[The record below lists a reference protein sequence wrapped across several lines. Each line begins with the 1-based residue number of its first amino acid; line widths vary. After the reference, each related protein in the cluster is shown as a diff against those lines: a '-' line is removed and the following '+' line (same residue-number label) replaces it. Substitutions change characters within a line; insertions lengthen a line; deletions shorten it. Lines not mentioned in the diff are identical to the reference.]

1 MKNYLITIFGSQES
15 EEAWSRMDPQEMQAH
30 LKRYMDYSQRLRDEG
45 RLVAAEGLSRN
56 GAVLTKAAGKL
67 EVTDGPYVFAKEM
80 VGGFF
85 YITASSLAEAVSI
98 AKDCPALETGGRVEI
113 REQMDYGD

>member
-1 MKNYLITIFGSQES
+1 MKNYLITIFSSQES
-15 EEAWSRMDPQEMQAH
+15 EEAWARMSPQEMQSH

-45 RLVAAEGLSRN
+45 RLVAAEGLSQH
-56 GAVLTKAAGKL
+56 GALLSKVSGKL

-85 YITASSLAEAVSI
+85 YITANSLDEAIRI
-98 AKDCPALETGGRVEI
+98 AQDCPALEAAGRVEV